1 MKIARVLGVV
11 LAAAVVPAA
20 ASAQS
25 TDPNTTNNN
34 NTGASAGVNAG
45 VGTNGAGVNANAG
58 AGVNG
63 TGVNAGAGVNAG
75 STGVNAGAGVN
86 AGTNAN
92 PTNTTPPPAG
102 TTVPDPNAVPPAPTT
117 VTTETTTPPPVVVVQ
132 PTSTTPATTFQPETE
147 EEYDAWNAPVF
158 TTGAVLFGGSYA
170 AAAIVSGESDHPG
183 ANRLWVPV
191 VGPWLALNDWGS
203 CPIDQPRCDTNT
215 TDKVLLIADGV
226 VQAAG
231 ILTMVDGLL
240 MPSHHKVVRRT
251 VDTKVHVTPTGNGLA
266 VFGHF

>member
-1 MKIARVLGVV
+1 MKIARALGLV
-11 LAAAVVPAA
+11 LAAAVVPAV

-25 TDPNTTNNN
+25 TNDPNSTTTTTTTTTNSNA
-34 NTGASAGVNAG
+34 NTN
-45 VGTNGAGVNANAG
+45 TNTNTNAG
-58 AGVNG
+58 AGVSAG
-63 TGVNAGAGVNAG
+63 ASVGGAGVSAGAGVNAG
-75 STGVNAGAGVN
+75 ANTN
-86 AGTNAN
+86 GTAN
-92 PTNTTPPPAG
+92 PNATPNPL
-102 TTVPDPNAVPPAPTT
+102 PDPNAVPPPPPT

-132 PTSTTPATTFQPETE
+132 PSAPSPAPVYQAETE
-147 EEYDAWNAPVF
+147 EESDAWNAPVF
-158 TTGAVLFGGSYA
+158 TTGAILFGGSYA
-170 AAAIVSGESDHPG
+170 ASAIVSGESDHPG

-240 MPSHHKVVRRT
+240 SPTTHKVVRRT
-251 VDTKVHVTPTGNGLA
+251 ADTKVHVAPTGNGMM

>member
-1 MKIARVLGVV
+1 MKIARVLGLV
-11 LAAAVVPAA
+11 LAAAVVPAV

-25 TDPNTTNNN
+25 TNDPNSTTTTTTTTTNTNPN
-34 NTGASAGVNAG
+34 PTTNT
-45 VGTNGAGVNANAG
+45 NAG
-58 AGVNG
+58 AGVSAGATVNG
-63 TGVNAGAGVNAG
+63 TGVSAGAGVNAG
-75 STGVNAGAGVN
+75 ANTNGA
-86 AGTNAN
+86 AN
-92 PTNTTPPPAG
+92 PLPP
-102 TTVPDPNAVPPAPTT
+102 PNAVPPPPPT

-132 PTSTTPATTFQPETE
+132 PSATTPAPVYQAETE
-147 EEYDAWNAPVF
+147 EESDAWNAPVF
-158 TTGAVLFGGSYA
+158 TTGAILFGGSYA
-170 AAAIVSGESDHPG
+170 ASAIVSGESDHPG

-231 ILTMVDGLL
+231 VLTMVDGLL
-240 MPSHHKVVRRT
+240 QPSTHRVVRRT
-251 VDTKVHVTPTGNGLA
+251 ADTKVHIAPTGNGMM

>member
-1 MKIARVLGVV
+1 MKIARVLGLG
-11 LAAAVVPAA
+11 LAAALVPAVA
-20 ASAQS
+20 AAQS
-25 TDPNTTNNN
+25 TNDPNPTTTTTTTTTNTN
-34 NTGASAGVNAG
+34 
-45 VGTNGAGVNANAG
+45 GTNTSAGAGVSAG
-58 AGVNG
+58 ATVNG
-63 TGVNAGAGVNAG
+63 TGVSAGAGVNAG
-75 STGVNAGAGVN
+75 ANP
-86 AGTNAN
+86 NAN
-92 PTNTTPPPAG
+92 PNPSANPNG
-102 TTVPDPNAVPPAPTT
+102 TANPLPDPNAVPPPPTT
-117 VTTETTTPPPVVVVQ
+117 VTTESTTPPPVVVVQ
-132 PTSTTPATTFQPETE
+132 PSAPTPAPVYQSETE
-147 EEYDAWNAPVF
+147 DESDAWNAPVF

-170 AAAIVSGESDHPG
+170 AAAIVSGESNHVG

-240 MPSHHKVVRRT
+240 QPSTHKVVRRT
-251 VDTKVHVTPTGNGLA
+251 ADTKVHVAPTGNGMM